1 MALECPPFSD
11 FVILLVDFNAYRG
24 NDTETRWGVTGR
36 NGLPNVVLLDF
47 WANNG
52 LSIINTMFEQKGAP
66 KCTWHQDTL
75 VAGRGSICNQG
86 DIFWTLG

>member
-11 FVILLVDFNAYRG
+11 FVILLVDFN
-24 NDTETRWGVTGR
+24 ETWWGVTGR

-66 KCTWHQDTL
+66 KYTWHQDTL
-75 VAGRGSICNQG
+75 VASRGSI
-86 DIFWTLG
+86 L

>member
-24 NDTETRWGVTGR
+24 NDTETWWGVTGR

-52 LSIINTMFEQKGAP
+52 SSIINTMPLGTRTPWLQVDFLRSA
-66 KCTWHQDTL
+66 
-75 VAGRGSICNQG
+75 SISSG
-86 DIFWTLG
+86 HLGEKRN